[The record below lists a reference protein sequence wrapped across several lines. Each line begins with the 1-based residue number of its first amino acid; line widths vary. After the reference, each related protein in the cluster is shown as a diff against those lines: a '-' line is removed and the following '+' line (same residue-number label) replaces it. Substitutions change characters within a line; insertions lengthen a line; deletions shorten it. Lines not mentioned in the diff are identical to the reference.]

1 MVRDMPHCWRARLDL
16 PRGVTVTVLSA
27 TASVTSSVA
36 VKLRAPLGPFTSM
49 VWPETEADTP
59 DGSSTGFFRY
69 ETSSPPSEHGAEHFA
84 ADIGRRAPRIRHHAL
99 GRRDDRH
106 AQALT
111 DLRDVLDAMA

>member
-16 PRGVTVTVLSA
+16 PRGSTVTALSA

-59 DGSSTGFFRY
+59 DGSSTGRLPIRDICHSPQN
-69 ETSSPPSEHGAEHFA
+69 TVQSTSPPTLAW
-84 ADIGRRAPRIRHHAL
+84 RALASVITPLDVETMETPRP
-99 GRRDDRH
+99 
-106 AQALT
+106 
-111 DLRDVLDAMA
+111 